1 MPIGPTVGR
10 GPSKIMY
17 ESVQADNPIGP
28 SKIKIFQIIYRYE
41 SYKAEVPIGPF
52 SHITAH
58 NLITAL
64 NPDFGPLRFVLSY
77 TVYI

>member
-1 MPIGPTVGR
+1 MPIGPTLGR
-10 GPSKIMY
+10 GPSEIMY

-52 SHITAH
+52 TH
-58 NLITAL
+58 ITAL
-64 NPDFGPLRFVLSY
+64 NFDFGPLRFVLSY